1 MPSSFRRCIA
11 LSAALLL
18 AAPLLFAS
26 PASSGIVKELKG
38 LRGLP
43 DDQRTAATRKIA
55 EEIRSLPAG
64 EEKVQ
69 LATSV
74 CGLATEGDQG
84 QDTIQAVAE
93 TLAQSLSESPVP
105 AKKDEPPYPYRELA
119 SLARYMQAKV
129 SLSDPL
135 YSKAVQQLID
145 HDAAVQKVDFTL
157 EDMHGKKVT
166 LSQLRGKIVMV
177 NFWATWCAPCRR
189 EMPDLDALQR
199 YFAPQGLVVLSIT
212 DEEPMKVA
220 NFLGGVKYTPAVLLD
235 RSGKVHEE
243 FFIEGIPK
251 TYLFGRDGK
260 LLGETID
267 QCTRKQFLE
276 LLSKTDLHP

>member
-1 MPSSFRRCIA
+1 MRFSAIHGTVLC
-11 LSAALLL
+11 AALLL
-18 AAPLLFAS
+18 PSSALCAS
-26 PASSGIVKELKG
+26 PASAGIVKELKG

-43 DDQRTAATRKIA
+43 DDKRPEATRKVA
-55 EEIRSLPAG
+55 GEIRVLPAG

-84 QDTIQAVAE
+84 QDTIQSVAE
-93 TLAQSLSESPVP
+93 TLEQALSESPVTV
-105 AKKDEPPYPYRELA
+105 KKDETPYPYQELA
-119 SLARYMQAKV
+119 CLARYKSARV
-129 SLSDPL
+129 TLSDPL
-135 YSKAVQQLID
+135 YAKAMQQLAD
-145 HDAAVQKVDFTL
+145 EDASVQKADFTL
-157 EDMHGKKVT
+157 EDMHGKKIT
-166 LSQLRGKIVMV
+166 LSELRGKVVMV

-189 EMPDLDALQR
+189 EMPDLDAIQR

-212 DEEPMKVA
+212 SEEPIKVA
-220 NFLGGVKYTPAVLLD
+220 GFLGPMKYAPDVLLD
-235 RSGKVHEE
+235 RGSKVHKE

-251 TYLFGRDGK
+251 TFVFNRDGK

-267 QCTRKQFLE
+267 QSTRKQFLE